1 MNQLRIDICS
11 DTDYEKLVA
20 EIYCDNK
27 FVALISQESEQLMLE
42 FPSSASVENQTTRA
56 VDLKWFEKALAE
68 AKQKLVGC

>member
-42 FPSSASVENQTTRA
+42 FPSSASVENQT
-56 VDLKWFEKALAE
+56 DLT
-68 AKQKLVGC
+68 Q